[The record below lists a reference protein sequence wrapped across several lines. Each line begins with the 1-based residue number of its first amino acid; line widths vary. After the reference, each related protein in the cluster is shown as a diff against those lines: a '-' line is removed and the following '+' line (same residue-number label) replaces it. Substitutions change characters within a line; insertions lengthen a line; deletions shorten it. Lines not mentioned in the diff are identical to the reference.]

1 LRNSRVACNVIFPLV
16 SSKTSKVPLITIE
29 TAMVEYNTIVTNTL
43 GTRPKSILWNCLH
56 DIRFL
61 LLRMVYGEALGADCG
76 GGSSSS
82 NFLLL
87 MYQLYTA
94 DFLAKNAEHDE
105 SLEVSRH
112 AKGLSAGFLVGVEIV
127 DDPNFDRIDS
137 RSRRLERGVASE
149 FLFDPFTVHKSAILQ
164 ELTND
169 KCVDSVAAPMAALL
183 SILFFNSEDT
193 PASTTLDAQHQSCT
207 ETKRTPSPTRQWEVY
222 KSKFLSGLIR
232 CAGHRHSLGVAD
244 SGCLTSRGISTG
256 RRNIEKARSFIDWS
270 NDDDVSS
277 GTKPREIQRTTMID
291 DYSRALRP
299 MITLYAIFDQLS
311 KEFIVD
317 NDDERTQESSERL
330 AAKLELCHK
339 ADSIHEL
346 FRVADIRD
354 EDDAICKLFEKGA
367 TS

>member
-1 LRNSRVACNVIFPLV
+1 MA
-16 SSKTSKVPLITIE
+16 
-29 TAMVEYNTIVTNTL
+29 EYNTIVTNTL

-87 MYQLYTA
+87 MYQLHTA

-105 SLEVSRH
+105 SLEISRH
-112 AKGLSAGFLVGVEIV
+112 AKGLSAGFLVGLEIV

-149 FLFDPFTVHKSAILQ
+149 FLFDPFAVHNSAILQ
-164 ELTND
+164 ELTNN

-183 SILFFNSEDT
+183 SILFFNSDDT
-193 PASTTLDAQHQSCT
+193 PASTALDAQHQSCS
-207 ETKRTPSPTRQWEVY
+207 ETKRTPSPTRQWEVH

-232 CAGHRHSLGVAD
+232 CAGHRHSLGLAD

-277 GTKPREIQRTTMID
+277 GKKPREVQRTTMID

-311 KEFIVD
+311 KEFFVD

-346 FRVADIRD
+346 LRVAEIRD